1 MSAAFTVKL
10 PEALDA
16 KQARK
21 LGRELKSRMG
31 ADSPCV
37 VIDFSRVKDIDL
49 SGLEGLL
56 ACMDHVAKHDGALQL
71 SGVSAEAATLMELTR
86 MDQVMRGFAG
96 FTIEAPQFQVA
107 AEAATEEAPAES
119 PVQVPVAA

>member
-1 MSAAFTVKL
+1 MSAAVTVKL

-21 LGRELKSRMG
+21 LGRELKSRIS
-31 ADSPCV
+31 AECRCV

-56 ACMDHVAKHDGALQL
+56 ACVDQVAKQDGAIQL
-71 SGVSAEAATLMELTR
+71 SGVSAEVATLMELTR
-86 MDQVMRGFAG
+86 MDKVMQGFAA
-96 FTIEAPQFQVA
+96 FTVEAPQFDMA
-107 AEAATEEAPAES
+107 AEPATEGTPAEG
-119 PVQVPVAA
+119 PVQVTVAA